1 MSVDPPDFSQT
12 LISLLV
18 QRAAD
23 DPDAPMVTF
32 TDGAAYS
39 RGEVLGGALRTAGEL
54 QAAGIGPGDRVA
66 IMAGNRIEF
75 VWYLFACAHL
85 GAILVPVN
93 TALRGDLLRHILTL
107 TEPALAF
114 AATEFLPQL
123 RAVDVIADG
132 TVPVRELP
140 AQAPASPGPPASP
153 VPPSPAGQSPA
164 AGSDVVAIMF
174 TSGTTGRSKGVGWTH
189 QMALYD
195 AYGSAVVMDYRPGD
209 VIYTCLPL
217 FHITAL
223 CTSLLGS
230 LLAGGSV
237 VISPRFSASRFW
249 PEVVAC
255 GATVTNMMGSMI
267 AILWRLPPSPLER
280 QHKLR
285 ISLVIPAPTGYY
297 DEFEQR
303 FGITIT
309 QLYGSTDMSIPIGM
323 PYGAR
328 RPGSC
333 GKALDGW
340 EIRIADGNDFPVADG
355 ETGELL
361 IRPQRPFVG
370 QLGYWRM
377 PEETVRAWRNLWFH
391 TGDLFRRDSGGW
403 LFYVG
408 RNKDAIRK
416 SGENVSAFEVELA
429 VMAFP
434 DVLEAAV
441 FGVPSELGEEEV
453 AVVVVPHEGGTV
465 DLAEMRAFLEER
477 LPLFAVP
484 RFAAVR
490 VELPKTQ
497 TQKIKKEMLRADA
510 VTPDMADLGPTS
522 VSRVSRRG

>member
-1 MSVDPPDFSQT
+1 
-12 LISLLV
+12 
-18 QRAAD
+18 
-23 DPDAPMVTF
+23 MVTF

-39 RGEVLGGALRTAGEL
+39 RGDVLGGALRTAGEL

-75 VWYLFACAHL
+75 VWHLFACAHI

-123 RAVDVIADG
+123 RAVDVVADG
-132 TVPVRELP
+132 TLPVRELP
-140 AQAPASPGPPASP
+140 AQAPASPGPPVSP
-153 VPPSPAGQSPA
+153 GPPSPA

-267 AILWRLPPSPLER
+267 AILWRLPPARWS
-280 QHKLR
+280 
-285 ISLVIPAPTGYY
+285 
-297 DEFEQR
+297 
-303 FGITIT
+303 
-309 QLYGSTDMSIPIGM
+309 GSTSCASPWSSR
-323 PYGAR
+323 R
-328 RPGSC
+328 RPATTTSSSSGS
-333 GKALDGW
+333 AS
-340 EIRIADGNDFPVADG
+340 R
-355 ETGELL
+355 
-361 IRPQRPFVG
+361 
-370 QLGYWRM
+370 
-377 PEETVRAWRNLWFH
+377 
-391 TGDLFRRDSGGW
+391 S
-403 LFYVG
+403 
-408 RNKDAIRK
+408 
-416 SGENVSAFEVELA
+416 
-429 VMAFP
+429 
-434 DVLEAAV
+434 
-441 FGVPSELGEEEV
+441 PSST
-453 AVVVVPHEGGTV
+453 AP
-465 DLAEMRAFLEER
+465 
-477 LPLFAVP
+477 
-484 RFAAVR
+484 
-490 VELPKTQ
+490 
-497 TQKIKKEMLRADA
+497 
-510 VTPDMADLGPTS
+510 PT
-522 VSRVSRRG
+522 

>member
-18 QRAAD
+18 QRVRE

-32 TDGAAYS
+32 THGVAYS
-39 RGEVLGGALRTAGEL
+39 RGEVLGGALRTAEEL
-54 QAAGIGPGDRVA
+54 RAAGIGPGDRVA
-66 IMAGNRIEF
+66 MMADNRIEF
-75 VWYLFACAHL
+75 VWCLFACAHL
-85 GAILVPVN
+85 GAALVPIN
-93 TALRGDLLRHILTL
+93 TALRGDLLRHILAL

-123 RAVDVIADG
+123 TAVDVVAAG
-132 TVPVRELP
+132 TVPVRELADGTP
-140 AQAPASPGPPASP
+140 VSPGPPAGP
-153 VPPSPAGQSPA
+153 VPPSSTT
-164 AGSDVVAIMF
+164 GSDIAAIMF

-249 PEVVAC
+249 QDVVSC

-267 AILWRLPPSPLER
+267 AILWRLPTSPLER

-297 DEFEQR
+297 DEFEER
-303 FGITIT
+303 FGLTIT

-333 GKALDGW
+333 GKVLEGW
-340 EIRIADGNDFPVADG
+340 EIRIADSNDFPVADG
-355 ETGELL
+355 EIGELL
-361 IRPQRPFVG
+361 IRPRRPFVG

-377 PEETVRAWRNLWFH
+377 PEETVQAWRNLWFH
-391 TGDLFRRDSGGW
+391 TGDLFRCDEEGW
-403 LFYVG
+403 LFYAG

-453 AVVVVPHEGGTV
+453 AVVVVPHKRRQV

-490 VELPKTQ
+490 DELPKTE
-497 TQKIKKEMLRADA
+497 TQKIKKEQLRTEA
-510 VTPDMADLGPTS
+510 VTADMIDLGSTNA
-522 VSRVSRRG
+522 SRAGRRG